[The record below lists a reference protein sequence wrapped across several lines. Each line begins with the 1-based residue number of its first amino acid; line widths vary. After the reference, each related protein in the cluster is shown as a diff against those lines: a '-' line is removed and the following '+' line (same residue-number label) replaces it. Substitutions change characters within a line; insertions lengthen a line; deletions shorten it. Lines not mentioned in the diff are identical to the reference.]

1 MSIGA
6 SRIESSSGVRTR
18 FRTALREWYAT
29 HARSFPWRETHDPY
43 RILVSEIMLQQT
55 QAATVVPYY
64 ERFLA
69 RFPDA
74 RSLAGADEQ
83 DVLRLWEGLGYY
95 RRARSLHR
103 AAKEAVER
111 FGGQFPEDVESIQSL
126 PGVGRYTAGAVA
138 SFAFDAKAPIVEA
151 NTQRL
156 YARLAAIEDDL
167 SKPASQRRLWA
178 IAEALLP
185 REEPG
190 KFNQALMD
198 LGSLICTPRRPRC
211 GECPVAKQCDAYASN
226 RVDRIPAPK
235 RPPNWEAVEETL
247 WIVRDGTGVFL
258 RQRGANERW
267 AGMWDFVRLG
277 GAASQGV
284 DVTAAEDPAKP
295 EATLSQAEA
304 IVGEPLDYAG
314 RFAVLKHGVT
324 RFRITLVCLE
334 ATVRRESTGGRP
346 KRRDADRPDQRWA
359 APEEMAALPLSVTA
373 RKIAHMLVGGAAGK
387 LF

>member
-1 MSIGA
+1 
-6 SRIESSSGVRTR
+6 
-18 FRTALREWYAT
+18 
-29 HARSFPWRETHDPY
+29 
-43 RILVSEIMLQQT
+43 MLQQT

-64 ERFLA
+64 DRFLA
-69 RFPDA
+69 RFPDVA
-74 RSLAGADEQ
+74 SLASADEQ

-103 AAKEAVER
+103 AAKETVER
-111 FGGQFPEDVESIQSL
+111 FGGHFPRDAETIQSL

-167 SKPASQRRLWA
+167 SKPASQHRLWA

-198 LGSLICTPRRPRC
+198 LGNLICTPKRPRC
-211 GECPVAKQCDAYASN
+211 LECPVAKQCDAYASN
-226 RVDRIPAPK
+226 RVDRIPTPK
-235 RPPNWEAVEETL
+235 RPPNWESVEETL
-247 WIVRDGTGVFL
+247 WIVRDGERIFL
-258 RQRGANERW
+258 RQRGENERW
-267 AGMWDFVRLG
+267 AGLWDFVRLG
-277 GAASQGV
+277 AADEDGADRSTEGGS
-284 DVTAAEDPAKP
+284 AKP
-295 EATLSQAEA
+295 EATLSRAEA
-304 IVGEPLDYAG
+304 IVGERLDYAG

-334 ATVRRESTGGRP
+334 ATVRREGRGGRR
-346 KRRDADRPDQRWA
+346 KRRENDRPERRGASPDQRWA
-359 APEEMAALPLSVTA
+359 SPEEMASLPLSVTA
-373 RKIAHMLVGGAAGK
+373 RKIAQMLASGTAGK

>member
-1 MSIGA
+1 MDTGA
-6 SRIESSSGVRTR
+6 SRIESSAAVRTR
-18 FRTALREWYAT
+18 FRAALKAWYAT
-29 HARSFPWRETHDPY
+29 NARALPWRETHDPY
-43 RILVSEIMLQQT
+43 AILVSEIMLQQT
-55 QAATVVPYY
+55 QAATVIPYY
-64 ERFLA
+64 QRFLA
-69 RFPDA
+69 RFPDVA
-74 RSLAGADEQ
+74 SLAQADEQ

-111 FGGQFPEDVESIQSL
+111 FGGEFPRDVEAIQSL

-156 YARLAAIEDDL
+156 YARLAAIADDL
-167 SKPASQRRLWA
+167 TKPASQRRLWS

-198 LGSLICTPRRPRC
+198 LGSVICTPKRPRC
-211 GECPVAKQCDAYASN
+211 EECPVVKWCDAYAAN
-226 RVDRIPAPK
+226 AVDRIPAPK
-235 RPPNWEAVEETL
+235 RPPNWESVEETL
-247 WIVRDGTGVFL
+247 WIVRDEDRVFL
-258 RQRGANERW
+258 RQRGPDERW
-267 AGMWDFVRLG
+267 AGLWDFVRLG
-277 GAASQGV
+277 ASAVRADGDSPAA
-284 DVTAAEDPAKP
+284 P
-295 EATLSQAEA
+295 EATLPSAEA
-304 IVGEPLDYAG
+304 VVGESLDYAG

-334 ATVRRESTGGRP
+334 ATVRRQGRGGRRSR
-346 KRRDADRPDQRWA
+346 KTAADAGVLWA
-359 APEEMAALPLSVTA
+359 SPEEMASLPLSTTA
-373 RKIAHMLVGGAAGK
+373 RKIAQMLARGDAGK